1 MSITNYK
8 ERKDSQQ
15 FQKVV
20 IYGKN
25 FDELQ
30 EELKKHFI
38 SFANSKGGEV
48 YFSFSNSG
56 FTTSLKLK
64 ELIYRILQGLSA
76 RINLVIEL
84 IGDENEFGLIA
95 KVWESP
101 VKPVYDKKAGILASS
116 FVRTGKDYRLL
127 SSLEQEYL
135 ATESQG
141 KSFDSC
147 MLPSS
152 TIEDLDMESLR
163 KAIPAEMKNGLL
175 LTEELLLEQLG
186 LVLKA
191 NFGMIGGIPTIAGI
205 LLLGKNILKFPEFN
219 GAFVEIEQN
228 ERTTSLSGNL
238 LQQITKLHEKAPKL
252 MKSLSLRNA
261 LLIFIENAI
270 LHKDYTKREPIRVT
284 IENDSFEIITPGLP
298 PYGMNLSSL
307 QTRKVP
313 RNEKIYYFFK
323 LLGKNQI
330 TSSSELADNIEV
342 QTEYLGESLKVNC
355 QLRKEKPN
363 YQEKIDIES
372 KNNSLNSRR
381 KKIEKRTTSEET
393 DPELLPRHTEA
404 LKYFSNK
411 EDGVITRKT
420 YEKKFN
426 VSQKTANLDLVKLE
440 RLQKITRYGKAR
452 SVYYKINS

>member
-8 ERKDSQQ
+8 QRKDSQQ

-30 EELKKHFI
+30 DELKKHFI

-48 YFSFSNSG
+48 YFSFDSSG
-56 FTTSLKLK
+56 FNSTIKTK
-64 ELIYRILQGLSA
+64 ELIYRILQELST

-84 IGDENEFGLIA
+84 IDNENEFGMIA

-101 VKPVYDKKAGILASS
+101 VKPIYDKKAGILASS
-116 FVRTGKDYRLL
+116 FVRSGKESRLL
-127 SSLEQEYL
+127 TSLEQEFL

-152 TIEDLDMESLR
+152 TIDDLDMESLR
-163 KAIPAEMKNGLL
+163 KSIPADIKNGLL

-186 LVLKA
+186 LVLKT
-191 NFGMIGGIPTIAGI
+191 NFGMIGGIPTIAGV
-205 LLLGKNILKFPEFN
+205 LLLGKNIEKFPEFE

-228 ERTTSLSGNL
+228 ERTTSLEGNI
-238 LQQITKLHEKAPKL
+238 LQQITKLKEKSPKL
-252 MKSLSLRNA
+252 IKSLSLRNA
-261 LLIFIENAI
+261 LLIFLENAI
-270 LHKDYTKREPIRVT
+270 LHKDYTKRKPIKVT
-284 IENDSFEIITPGLP
+284 IDNNFFEVITPGLP
-298 PYGMNLSSL
+298 TYGINLSSL
-307 QTRKVP
+307 RTRKVP
-313 RNEKIYYFFK
+313 RNEKIYYFFN
-323 LLGKNQI
+323 LIGKNLI
-330 TSSSELADNIEV
+330 TSSSELSEDVKVE
-342 QTEYLGESLKVNC
+342 TEYWGESLRISCTLQKAT
-355 QLRKEKPN
+355 QIKS
-363 YQEKIDIES
+363 EKIDIES

-381 KKIEKRTTSEET
+381 KKIEKHSSVIS
-393 DPELLPRHTEA
+393 DDSELLPRQTEA
-404 LKYFSNK
+404 LKYFSNQ
-411 EDGVITRKT
+411 EDGVITRKS
-420 YEKKFN
+420 YERKFG

-440 RLQKITRYGKAR
+440 KMQKITRYGKAR

>member
-1 MSITNYK
+1 MPVTNYK

-15 FQKVV
+15 FQKIV

-38 SFANSKGGEV
+38 SFANSKGGEI
-48 YFSFSNSG
+48 YFSFNSSG
-56 FTTSLKLK
+56 FITSIKLK
-64 ELIYRILQGLSA
+64 ELIFRILQELST

-95 KVWESP
+95 KIWESP
-101 VKPVYDKKAGILASS
+101 VRPVYDKKTGILASS
-116 FVRTGKDYRLL
+116 FVRSGKSSRLL
-127 SSLEQEYL
+127 TSLEQEFM

-147 MLPSS
+147 ILPSS
-152 TIEDLDMESLR
+152 TIDDLDIDILR

-186 LVLKA
+186 LVIKT

-205 LLLGKNILKFPEFN
+205 LLLGKNIMKFPEFD

-228 ERTTSLSGNL
+228 ERITSLSGNL
-238 LQQITKLHEKAPKL
+238 LEQIAKLNENAPKL
-252 MKSLSLRNA
+252 MKNTSLRSA

-270 LHKDYTKREPIRVT
+270 LHKDYTKRKPIKVI

-298 PYGMNLSSL
+298 PYGINLGSL
-307 QTRKVP
+307 QTRKIP

-330 TSSSELADNIEV
+330 TSSSELTDNIEIG
-342 QTEYLGESLKVNC
+342 TEYLGESLKVNC
-355 QLRKEKPN
+355 QLRKEN
-363 YQEKIDIES
+363 QENQKNNDILS
-372 KNNSLNSRR
+372 KNNSLNSRH
-381 KKIEKRTTSEET
+381 KKIEKRTDSEET
-393 DPELLPRHTEA
+393 EELLPRQIEA

-411 EDGVITRKT
+411 EDGVITRKI
-420 YEKKFN
+420 YENKFN
-426 VSQKTANLDLVKLE
+426 VSQKTANLDLVKLQKLE
-440 RLQKITRYGKAR
+440 KITRYGKAR